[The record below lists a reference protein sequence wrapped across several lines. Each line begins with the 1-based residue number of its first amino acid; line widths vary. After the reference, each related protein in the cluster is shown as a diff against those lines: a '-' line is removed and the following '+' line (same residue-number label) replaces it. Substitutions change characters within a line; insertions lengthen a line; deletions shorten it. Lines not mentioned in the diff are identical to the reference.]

1 MRRVY
6 FRAFAGTSRKPVARL
21 RERLLFFGAL
31 RDADASPGRRSRMS
45 EDIMELKENAEHG
58 SEERSLAPVT
68 LTMAILAV
76 LVASVTLLGHRAHT
90 EEVLLQSRSAD
101 QWAYYQAK
109 EIRRRNYEL
118 FLDELSIFS
127 LQNSADA
134 AAIKEKYSKE
144 VERYGEEL
152 KEIQA
157 EAKKAEA
164 EVKVEE
170 ARADRYDLGEV
181 LLEAA
186 LVICSITLLTRKRIF
201 WYFGIVLA
209 LIGIVTAALGWMVR

>member
-1 MRRVY
+1 
-6 FRAFAGTSRKPVARL
+6 
-21 RERLLFFGAL
+21 
-31 RDADASPGRRSRMS
+31 
-45 EDIMELKENAEHG
+45 LKEHAEHG
-58 SEERSLAPVT
+58 SEEHNLAPVT

-90 EEVLLQSRSAD
+90 EEVLLQSRAAD

-127 LQNSADA
+127 LQDSAHAD
-134 AAIKEKYSKE
+134 AIKEKYAKE
-144 VERYGEEL
+144 VERYGVEL
-152 KEIQA
+152 KDIQA

-186 LVICSITLLTRKRIF
+186 LVICSITLLTRKKIF
-201 WYFGIVLA
+201 WYLGILLGLA
-209 LIGIVTAALGWMVR
+209 GVVTGIMGWMVH

>member
-1 MRRVY
+1 M
-6 FRAFAGTSRKPVARL
+6 A
-21 RERLLFFGAL
+21 
-31 RDADASPGRRSRMS
+31 
-45 EDIMELKENAEHG
+45 EDIMELKEHAEHG
-58 SEERSLAPVT
+58 SEEHNLAPVT

-90 EEVLLQSRSAD
+90 EEVLLQSRAAD

-127 LQNSADA
+127 LQDSAHAD
-134 AAIKEKYSKE
+134 AIKEKYAKE

-152 KEIQA
+152 KDIQA

-186 LVICSITLLTRKRIF
+186 LVICSITLLTRKKIF
-201 WYFGIVLA
+201 WYLGILLWLA
-209 LIGIVTAALGWMVR
+209 VIVTGIMGWMVH

>member
-1 MRRVY
+1 M
-6 FRAFAGTSRKPVARL
+6 A
-21 RERLLFFGAL
+21 
-31 RDADASPGRRSRMS
+31 
-45 EDIMELKENAEHG
+45 EDIMELKEHADHG
-58 SEERSLAPVT
+58 SEEHNLAPVT

-90 EEVLLQSRSAD
+90 EEVLLQSRAAD

-127 LQNSADA
+127 LQDSAHAD
-134 AAIKEKYSKE
+134 AIKEKYAKE
-144 VERYGEEL
+144 VERYAEEL
-152 KEIQA
+152 KDIQA

-186 LVICSITLLTRKRIF
+186 LVICSITLLTRKKIF
-201 WYFGIVLA
+201 WYLGILLGLA
-209 LIGIVTAALGWMVR
+209 GIVTGIMGWMVH

>member
-1 MRRVY
+1 M
-6 FRAFAGTSRKPVARL
+6 PDEL
-21 RERLLFFGAL
+21 
-31 RDADASPGRRSRMS
+31 
-45 EDIMELKENAEHG
+45 MELKENAEHAA
-58 SEERSLAPVT
+58 EERSLAPVT

-90 EEVLLQSRSAD
+90 HEVLLQTRAAD

-118 FLDELSIFS
+118 FLDELSVFS
-127 LQNSADA
+127 LQDSSNAQ
-134 AAIKEKYSKE
+134 AIKEKYAKE
-144 VERYGEEL
+144 VDRYTEEL

-157 EAKKAEA
+157 EAKSAQD

-201 WYFGIVLA
+201 WYFGILLA
-209 LIGIVTAALGWMVR
+209 LAGITTGILGWMVH

>member
-1 MRRVY
+1 M
-6 FRAFAGTSRKPVARL
+6 A
-21 RERLLFFGAL
+21 
-31 RDADASPGRRSRMS
+31 
-45 EDIMELKENAEHG
+45 EDIMELKEHAEHG
-58 SEERSLAPVT
+58 SEEHNLAPVT
-68 LTMAILAV
+68 LTMALLAV

-90 EEVLLQSRSAD
+90 EEVLLQSRAAD

-127 LQNSADA
+127 LQDSAHADA
-134 AAIKEKYSKE
+134 VKEKYAKE
-144 VERYGEEL
+144 VERYSEEL
-152 KEIQA
+152 KDIQA

-186 LVICSITLLTRKRIF
+186 LVICSITLLTRKKIF
-201 WYFGIVLA
+201 WYFGMLLGLA
-209 LIGIVTAALGWMVR
+209 GVVTGILGWMIH